1 MDSRVLL
8 AEVRE
13 SEDWSPVTNSRS
25 LGVAE
30 KLRGVAGGPVGL
42 DGGVGFGAGEVI
54 NKHKKREVF
63 LENYGRGVGGGK
75 GR

>member
-25 LGVAE
+25 LGVDVRVE
-30 KLRGVAGGPVGL
+30 LGGWGWPW
-42 DGGVGFGAGEVI
+42 GGDLI
-54 NKHKKREVF
+54 NKHKTGGF
-63 LENYGRGVGGGK
+63 LEN
-75 GR
+75 

>member
-30 KLRGVAGGPVGL
+30 KLRGVTGGCELGGV
-42 DGGVGFGAGEVI
+42 GVGFGGGEGI
-54 NKHKKREVF
+54 NKDKTGGF
-63 LENYGRGVGGGK
+63 LENEGGRKGK
-75 GR
+75 MM